1 MIISDTINGGT
12 QHASGAIKPADN
24 IATNIG
30 YGVMAS
36 GGALAFAVGTAVA
49 PAPTIGLITVGAGTV
64 VAANF
69 KEVKNHFTGGK
80 SDAEVKTE
88 EAPAAA

>member
-1 MIISDTINGGT
+1 MRRFTIKNSGLE
-12 QHASGAIKPADN
+12 HASGAIKPADN
-24 IATNIG
+24 LATNIG
-30 YGVMAS
+30 YAVMAS
-36 GGALAFAVGTAVA
+36 GGALAMGVGMAVA
-49 PAPTIGLITVGAGTV
+49 PAPTLGLVTVGAGTV